1 MFRSLLKRLYVRLWV
16 LPQIH
21 RKYRSL
27 PLKATFQE
35 IYSSKGWGDNGTPF
49 CSGEGSHGPVSRQY
63 CDAVVDFIRDHQVR
77 RVVDLGCGDF
87 AVGRQI
93 VEATGVEYIGIDVV
107 PELIE
112 HHNQTVNLPGV
123 SFRLA
128 DITSDPLPAGDLCL
142 VRQVLQHLSNEE
154 IAKVLI
160 NVKSF
165 PMVLVAED
173 VPAKP
178 RSINRDKPH
187 GPDVRGYYRSGVYLD
202 QPPFSIA
209 AKELWSFNL
218 RKEAL
223 LRTVLIDRRNVISS

>member
-16 LPQIH
+16 LPRIH

-35 IYSSKGWGDNGTPF
+35 IYSSKSWGDDGSPF
-49 CSGEGSHGPVSRQY
+49 CSGQGSRGPVSQQY
-63 CDAVVDFIRDHQVR
+63 CDAVVEFIRDHQVR

-87 AVGRQI
+87 VVGRQI
-93 VEATGVEYIGIDVV
+93 VEATGVDYIGIDVV

-112 HHNQTVNLPGV
+112 HHIQTVNLPNV

-128 DITSDPLPAGDLCL
+128 DITSDPLPAADLCL
-142 VRQVLQHLSNEE
+142 VRQVLQHLSNDE
-154 IAKVLI
+154 IARVLA
-160 NVKSF
+160 NVKNF

-202 QPPFSIA
+202 RPPFSVA
-209 AKELWSFNL
+209 AKELWSFDL
-218 RKEAL
+218 RQGAL
-223 LRTVLIDRRNVISS
+223 LRTVLIDNGRVMSS

>member
-1 MFRSLLKRLYVRLWV
+1 MFRTFLKPLYVRLWV
-16 LPQIH
+16 LPRIH

-35 IYSSKGWGDNGTPF
+35 IYSTKSWGDNGTPF
-49 CSGEGSHGPVSRQY
+49 CSGQGSRGPVSTQY
-63 CDAVVDFIRDHQVR
+63 CDAVVEFIRAHEVR
-77 RVVDLGCGDF
+77 SVVDLGCGDF
-87 AVGRQI
+87 VVGRQI

-112 HHNQTVNLPGV
+112 HHIQRVNLPNV

-128 DITSDPLPAGDLCL
+128 DITSDPLPTADLCL
-142 VRQVLQHLSNEE
+142 VRQVLQHLSNDE
-154 IAKVLI
+154 IAQVI
-160 NVKSF
+160 VNVKNF

-173 VPAKP
+173 VPVNP
-178 RSINRDKPH
+178 RSFNRDKPH

-202 QPPFSIA
+202 QPPFSVA

-218 RKEAL
+218 RTEAL
-223 LRTVLIDRRNVISS
+223 LRTVLIDRR